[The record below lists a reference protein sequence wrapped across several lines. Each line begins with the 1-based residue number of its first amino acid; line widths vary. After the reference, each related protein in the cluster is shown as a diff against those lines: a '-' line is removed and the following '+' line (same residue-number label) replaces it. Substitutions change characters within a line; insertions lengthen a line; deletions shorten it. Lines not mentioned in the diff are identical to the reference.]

1 MHASARLPSD
11 PLTSARGLV
20 RVRLTR
26 RPESWLYAIA
36 AGAALAIALLH
47 FSDHTAPSHG
57 DHHGAS
63 DGREIRL
70 ADWGHG
76 TLMVLAMMLPI
87 VAPYARRVA
96 FGSLWR
102 RRHRATAWFVLGYL
116 AIWLAV
122 GAALTGIVAVFG
134 RPPAWPVVAILF
146 LGAAAWQVSEP
157 RRRVLRR
164 CGALPPGALT
174 GWRGDR
180 DSAANG
186 FRYGVRCVFVCGP
199 AMAAT
204 AMSGSLILMAGVL
217 TLFLSE
223 RARGPNPYQRAGRPL
238 EAWGLATCAAFV
250 LIA

>member
-1 MHASARLPSD
+1 MYVVAAS
-11 PLTSARGLV
+11 
-20 RVRLTR
+20 
-26 RPESWLYAIA
+26 
-36 AGAALAIALLH
+36 AALAMVLLH
-47 FSDHTAPSHG
+47 FADDTASAHG

-63 DGREIRL
+63 GGREIWL
-70 ADWGHG
+70 ADWGHW
-76 TLMVLAMMLPI
+76 TLMVLAMMLPV

-116 AIWLAV
+116 AIWLAI
-122 GAALTGIVAVFG
+122 GAALIGIASVLG
-134 RPPAWPVVAILF
+134 RPPAWPVIPILL
-146 LGAAAWQVSEP
+146 LGAAAWQVSQP

-174 GWRGDR
+174 GWRADR

-204 AMSGSLILMAGVL
+204 AMSGSLILMAGVSV
-217 TLFLSE
+217 LFLSE

-238 EAWGLATCAAFV
+238 EAWGLVACAAFV